1 MRKVRFYFILGF
13 VFLIVQLLLAFWSHH
28 IVTKVDSVSAGFQ
41 KQQQQQHKQI
51 VSNNN
56 HHNHDRPPDG
66 SFNGFPVFYHDLTLN
81 KTYHSRP
88 YSSVRCVGEN
98 YQGDDFAWMHRSCHF
113 RFLCFNVSSREFEV
127 YARPDDE
134 ILESI
139 ASRRRPL
146 MDLSASVI
154 PPPRSRFGDEHNKNY
169 DETGDGVSLGSG
181 TVRHPRYNYDD
192 NDYDRDRSRRV
203 KETHNWFPTVVRS
216 SPPEHYY
223 ALEEDMVFVPFHSV
237 FTEKG
242 ENRGKE
248 YSVVWDDLFPIY
260 TLLNMFQLASLD
272 TQKEA
277 LLMRYVSWGERMSN
291 SDRVQGELKN
301 LANDDQSN
309 LQRTMDPFRP
319 LMMRHDSHDDESRVR
334 RQRRTAKSNWT
345 SQVDAILMSSV
356 MPTSPTSPHKKIMRP
371 LRSGLVCARDG
382 VAGLGPHGIRTMN
395 GKNNNMGVL
404 HNQGKGGLLWMFRNY
419 CVDNLGLLT
428 STSSPPV
435 TRGRPEKSDVEN
447 TSSTIRI
454 MISAPSFATASTVSG
469 SGDGTPLQ
477 IKNHLVDFKPI
488 EIGLR
493 DYLLLSMNQRGEG
506 ENDENIIIG
515 SSSHHRVD
523 TTTSRIEIE
532 SLDFSND
539 NVSMTSRI
547 KLMMDTT
554 VFIATCSDA
563 TATAA
568 IFLPQ
573 GASLIVFY
581 STNNDN
587 HEVDSGAVN
596 GADGRTTIE
605 SVCLDY
611 RDLLNNL
618 SHVFVHWLPVSTMY
632 SEEGRKALFDVV
644 KHATRVNSRV
654 KKTE

>member
-1 MRKVRFYFILGF
+1 MRKVRFYFIVGL

-28 IVTKVDSVSAGFQ
+28 IVTKADSASAGFQ
-41 KQQQQQHKQI
+41 NQQQQQQFG
-51 VSNNN
+51 SNNN
-56 HHNHDRPPDG
+56 NRNHDRPPDG
-66 SFNGFPVFYHDLTLN
+66 SFNGFPVFYHDLTLDE
-81 KTYHSRP
+81 TYHSRP
-88 YSSVRCVGEN
+88 YSSVRCAGEN

-134 ILESI
+134 SLGSI
-139 ASRRRPL
+139 ASRRRPI

-154 PPPRSRFGDEHNKNY
+154 PPPRSRSSDEHN
-169 DETGDGVSLGSG
+169 TGDGVSLGSG

-192 NDYDRDRSRRV
+192 NDSDRDRSRHV
-203 KETHNWFPTVVRS
+203 KEIHDWFPTVVRS
-216 SPPEHYY
+216 SPPERYY
-223 ALEEDMVFVPFHSV
+223 ALEEGMIFVPFHSV
-237 FTEKG
+237 FTGKG
-242 ENRGKE
+242 EDRGKE
-248 YSVVWDDLFPIY
+248 YSVIWDDLFPIY

-291 SDRVQGELKN
+291 SNGVEEGLKN
-301 LANDDQSN
+301 LANDGQSN

-319 LMMRHDSHDDESRVR
+319 LMMRHDSYDDESRVR
-334 RQRRTAKSNWT
+334 GQRRAAKTNWT

-356 MPTSPTSPHKKIMRP
+356 MPTSSTTSPHHKKIMRP
-371 LRSGLVCARDG
+371 LQSGLVCARDG
-382 VAGLGPHGIRTMN
+382 VAGLGPHGIRAMN

-404 HNQGKGGLLWMFRNY
+404 HNQGKGGILWMFRNY

-435 TRGRPEKSDVEN
+435 TRGGPEKSDVVEN

-454 MISAPSFATASTVSG
+454 IISAPPFTTASG

-477 IKNHLVDFKPI
+477 LKNHLADFTSI

-493 DYLLLSMNQRGEG
+493 DFLLLSRNQRGEG
-506 ENDENIIIG
+506 ESDENIVIG
-515 SSSHHRVD
+515 SNSHHRLD
-523 TTTSRIEIE
+523 TTANRIEIE
-532 SLDFSND
+532 SHDFSND
-539 NVSMTSRI
+539 NVNMTSRI

-568 IFLPQ
+568 IFLPR

-581 STNNDN
+581 STNG
-587 HEVDSGAVN
+587 GAVN
-596 GADGRTTIE
+596 SADSTTTID

-618 SHVFVHWLPVSTMY
+618 SHAFVHWLPMSSVY

-644 KHATRVNSRV
+644 KHATRVNSRM